1 VSKLE
6 GEGGED
12 GSKVAPVIEVPRA
25 EETGPQLPVR
35 KTHLCERLSD
45 GRLPCPG
52 ETVEPE
58 HSLVLFILRPLFE
71 LEEDTSPRPLHA
83 SLSVATEVPGVR
95 DVTHAVQKGEVCS
108 ILLAGYYAWVD
119 FFG

>member
-1 VSKLE
+1 MSELE

-12 GSKVAPVIEVPRA
+12 RPEVAPVVEVPRTK
-25 EETGPQLPVR
+25 ETGTQFPVR

-58 HSLVLFILRPLFE
+58 HSFIPLIFGPLFE
-71 LEEDTSPRPLHA
+71 LQEDFSPRPLHA
-83 SLSVATEVPGVR
+83 SLSVSTEVSGVSY
-95 DVTHAVQKGEVCS
+95 VIHAVETVELRS
-108 ILLAGYYAWVD
+108 ILLANYYA
-119 FFG
+119 